1 MQGLKVV
8 SNSRRLSPMKTIPVL
23 AAAFALYRAIVQ
35 QLAISV
41 VVALLIGEAFADQ
54 PNIVIVYADDMGY
67 GDCTANNPESKIP
80 TPSIDRLARQ
90 GLRFTDAHSP
100 AATCTASRYG
110 LLTGTNPA
118 RTGVVNGLTGLGPV
132 IDSGEVTVADFL
144 KGQGYVT
151 WMVGKW
157 HLGFEMHGDGPR
169 RTFDFSKPL
178 VGGPLDCGFDS
189 FFGLTKA
196 PSGAPYFYIRGRR
209 PVARP
214 TETTPGTKRALKTN
228 GKDSRTTYAGG
239 DIAPGFVPEECNAR
253 LCDDVIKTITEHS
266 KSAGNK
272 PFFLYYAMLEPHVP
286 WLPTEEFGGK
296 SKAGPYGDYIV
307 QLDHEIGRVLQALK
321 DSGLEDDTLVIFSS
335 DNGAMWRQPDIER
348 FNHRANGIFSGT
360 KGTPY
365 EGGHRVPFIVRWPGK
380 VPAYSA
386 TDALINHSDL
396 FATLA
401 GLFNVDIAR
410 EYPGSAQDSHSFLPV
425 LREPASEHERPGMIV
440 TPGSYRLGNWKLR
453 FRRGGSST
461 AHAIS
466 EAMLH
471 DLSDDPAELK
481 DLSNAHVERKQKLFA
496 DYQQFVADR
505 KLKPLAVQ
513 VAERKNAKKRPT
525 KKTPKTSSSRRL
537 ANLKDA
543 KLSKEQQTRVAALNK
558 EYGKRRVELQRQLDD
573 LLTND
578 QKEARDAA
586 KKKALA
592 EGKGGVK
599 LRTAMDAA
607 LNLTPDQKK
616 KFNELRQAIGQLTRE
631 HRQNLQEVVQDSG
644 PNQ

>member
-1 MQGLKVV
+1 MRMTAMLIFL
-8 SNSRRLSPMKTIPVL
+8 LSVCTAN
-23 AAAFALYRAIVQ
+23 AA
-35 QLAISV
+35 
-41 VVALLIGEAFADQ
+41 EK
-54 PNIVIVYADDMGY
+54 PNIIVIYADDMGY
-67 GDCTANNPESKIP
+67 GDCTANNAESKIP
-80 TPSIDRLARQ
+80 TPNIDRLAKE

-100 AATCTASRYG
+100 ASTCTASRYG

-132 IDSGEVTVADFL
+132 INEDEVTVADFL
-144 KGQGYVT
+144 KDQGYVT

-157 HLGFEMHGDGPR
+157 HLGFEMYGDGPR
-169 RTFDFSKPL
+169 KTFDFSKPL
-178 VGGPLDCGFDS
+178 AGGPLDCGFDS
-189 FFGLTKA
+189 FFGLIKA

-209 PVARP
+209 PVAKP
-214 TETTPGTKRALKTN
+214 TETTPGTKRDLKTN
-228 GKDSRTTYAGG
+228 GKDSRTAYAGG
-239 DIAPGFVPEECNAR
+239 DIAPGFVPEECNSR
-253 LCDDVIKTITEHS
+253 LCDDAVKTITEHANS
-266 KSAGNK
+266 DGNK

-307 QLDHEIGRVLQALK
+307 QLDHEIGRVIQALK

-335 DNGAMWRQPDIER
+335 DNGAMWRKPDIER

-360 KGTPY
+360 KGTAY

-380 VPAYSA
+380 VPASSA

-401 GLFNVDIAR
+401 ELFNVDTAKA
-410 EYPGSAQDSHSFLPV
+410 YPGSAQDSHSFMPV

-453 FRRGGSST
+453 FQRGGGST
-461 AHAIS
+461 DREMS
-466 EAMLH
+466 EGLLH

-481 DLSNAHVERKQKLFA
+481 DLSNAHVVTKRKLFA

-525 KKTPKTSSSRRL
+525 KRPPRTKSSRGPV
-537 ANLKDA
+537 NLKDA
-543 KLSKEQQTRVAALNK
+543 KLSEEQQTQVAALNK
-558 EYGKRRVELQRQLDD
+558 EYGQRRVELQRQLDD
-573 LLTND
+573 LLTDD
-578 QKEARDAA
+578 QKQTRDIA

-599 LRTAMDAA
+599 LRAAMDAA

-616 KFNELRQAIGQLTRE
+616 KFNELRQAIGQLSRE
-631 HRQNLQEVVQDSG
+631 LRQRLQETVQDSETG
-644 PNQ
+644 KPENSRQ